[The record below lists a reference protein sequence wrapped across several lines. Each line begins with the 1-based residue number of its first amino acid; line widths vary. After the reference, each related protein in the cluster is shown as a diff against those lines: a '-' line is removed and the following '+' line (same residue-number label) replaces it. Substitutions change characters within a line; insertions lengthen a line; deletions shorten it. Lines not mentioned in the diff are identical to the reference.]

1 MAFGILH
8 VFLEK
13 NLMAMN
19 DNEKDILLWNRF
31 RDGCTEP
38 FVIIFRNYYSQLFNY
53 GYKITNSTTLVEDAI
68 QELFIDLWR
77 SKGKAEIVSLKAY
90 LFKALKFKLI
100 KSINKAGKTNF
111 FFSETDEHEFELS
124 HEMFL
129 IEGQDNQELS
139 QKVFNA
145 MQKLSVRQK
154 EIIYLKFHQ
163 NLSYEEVSEIMHINY
178 QAARNLV
185 YQSIKVLKKIIVILI
200 ICETLFVD

>member
-1 MAFGILH
+1 MF
-8 VFLEK
+8 FLEQ
-13 NLMAMN
+13 NFMAIN
-19 DNEKDILLWNRF
+19 DNENDILLWNRF

-53 GYKITNSTTLVEDAI
+53 GYKITHNTTLVEDSI
-68 QELFIDLWR
+68 QDLFVDLWR

-90 LFKALKFKLI
+90 LFKAFKFKLV
-100 KSINKAGKTNF
+100 KSINKAGKTNS
-111 FFSETDEHEFELS
+111 FFSETYQHEFELS
-124 HEMFL
+124 QEMFL

-185 YQSIKVLKKIIVILI
+185 YQSIKVLKKIIVIQLI
-200 ICETLFVD
+200 FETLFVD